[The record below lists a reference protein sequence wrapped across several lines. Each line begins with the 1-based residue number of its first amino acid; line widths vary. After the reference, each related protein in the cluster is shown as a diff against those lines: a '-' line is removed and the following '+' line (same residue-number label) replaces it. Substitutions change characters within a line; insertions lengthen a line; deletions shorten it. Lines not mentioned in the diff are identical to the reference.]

1 MNSGWDNMTTR
12 LRRSV
17 INDDVR
23 MLTPNTD
30 FSANHFLYHYP
41 GVNNMIC
48 DCCNEKFD
56 LERIWELTGCD
67 CDSEA
72 GTITCDCGNT
82 INFILNLNYADN
94 KERLISS
101 LLSDKP
107 ELLIEFHTCNDIL
120 GEVLLTIDSE
130 EGALLTF
137 MDKITKSKLKEI
149 ETPTECVVCYE
160 TTCNT
165 TYCNHTLCNQCHTQ
179 LDTCPYCRRNLYTPE
194 MIVLHESVS

>member
-149 ETPTECVVCYE
+149 
-160 TTCNT
+160 
-165 TYCNHTLCNQCHTQ
+165 
-179 LDTCPYCRRNLYTPE
+179 DG
-194 MIVLHESVS
+194 